1 MYFDKQKH
9 VVIIPSYNEI
19 ETLPKIIK
27 DILKKNIQVIVVDDN
42 SIDNS
47 IKVIKNLNIILLKN
61 RERLGYEKSLNR
73 AFRFAKKKKF
83 KYLVTLDADGQHHT
97 KDIDRIFKKLVRGRN
112 FLVIG
117 ERNKKQ
123 RIFEYLFSI
132 YTNKFFNIKD
142 PLSGLK
148 GINLEKVGPNAS
160 NIPFNNSGTHILL
173 QCIMKKLKIGTIR
186 IKMKKRIGRS
196 KYGNFLSSNYKIFYS
211 LIYFIY
217 KQLKI

>member
-1 MYFDKQKH
+1 MYFDKYKY

-19 ETLPKIIK
+19 KTLPNIIEK
-27 DILKKNIQVIVVDDN
+27 ILKKNIQVIVVDDN

-47 IKVIKNLNIILLKN
+47 IKVVKNFNIIFLRNK
-61 RERLGYEKSLNR
+61 ERIGYEKSLNL
-73 AFRFAKKKKF
+73 AFRLAKKKKF
-83 KYLVTLDADGQHHT
+83 KYLATFDADGQQNT
-97 KDIDRIFKKLVRGRN
+97 KDIDRIFRKLITDNN

-123 RIFEYLFSI
+123 RIVEYLFSI
-132 YTNKFFNIKD
+132 YTNFFFNIKD

-148 GINLEKVGPNAS
+148 ALNLEKIGSNLN

-173 QCIMKKLKIGTIR
+173 QCIMKNLKLGTIK
-186 IKMKKRIGRS
+186 IKINKRMGKS
-196 KYGNFLSSNYKIFYS
+196 KYGNFLSSNYKIFNS

-217 KQLKI
+217 NHLKI